1 MQNNTKYGKV
11 TKYDGFTGEIYDN
24 RHRVWRGRA
33 IAVVRGNGKG
43 GKATLTVTGNGLPKA
58 QVTLNGKR

>member
-1 MQNNTKYGKV
+1 LLGAGNGDVKDEDPY
-11 TKYDGFTGEIYDN
+11 YDN